1 MSAQTYFSEIIV
13 PRLAALGGNTWKV
26 SGMSPVTVLF
36 GKNGS
41 GKSLLLRGWRDLHP
55 DDIHYVIPERTGEIS
70 FEPSYLQQQIDTRQR
85 QDQGRRNFLREY
97 RQHILARVQAY
108 FIARGA
114 SHTYQLEGDPTVL
127 EALLT
132 MLLPDFAVELV
143 GKNPPYILKRL
154 ANDQSVGGIDEL
166 SSGEAQLL
174 TLGLDILTMAGIWEI
189 QKPTRRLLL
198 IDEPDAHIHPD
209 LQVRFAD
216 FIMQVAEKFL
226 LQVVVATH
234 STTLLSALGQFGAD
248 QCGIIYFDQIHDEFV
263 AQSFTAALK
272 EIAACL
278 GGHALMGPLFGAP
291 LLLVEGDDDYR
302 IWSQVPRHHVTNFSV
317 ISCNGEEIFAYQAAL
332 EKIFAALRDNA
343 AAPAGY
349 ALLDGDKG
357 LPLPTPTNPQTHV
370 RFIKLGCHE
379 AENLYL
385 TDEVLQQIGT
395 TWQQAAAAIVAGAAQ
410 HGQKAAALGNAVN
423 WNRPTEDVKQLISEI
438 SLATD
443 PKHVHW
449 TQRVGVAVGRNK
461 PVGQLATF
469 LGGSVVSA
477 LWP

>member
-1 MSAQTYFSEIIV
+1 MSAQTYFPEISV
-13 PRLAALGGNTWKV
+13 PRLQPLGGNFWNL

-41 GKSLLLRGWRDLHP
+41 GKSLFLRGWRDLHP
-55 DDIHYVIPERTGEIS
+55 EEIHYVIPERTGEIS
-70 FEPSYLQQQIDTRQR
+70 FEPSYLQQQIDTKQR
-85 QDQGRRNFLREY
+85 QEQGRRNFLREY

-114 SHTYQLEGDPTVL
+114 SHTQQLEGDPTVL
-127 EALLT
+127 EQLLA

-143 GKNPPYILKRL
+143 GKNPPYALKRL
-154 ANDQSVGGIDEL
+154 ANDESVGGIDEL

-189 QKPTRRLLL
+189 QKPAKRLLL

-216 FIMQVAEKFL
+216 FIIQVADKFS
-226 LQVVVATH
+226 LQIVVATH

-248 QCGIIYFDQIHDEFV
+248 QCGIVYFDRIHSDFV
-263 AQSFTAALK
+263 PQPFTTALK

-291 LLLVEGDDDYR
+291 ILLVEGDDDYR
-302 IWSQVPRHHVTNFSV
+302 IWSQVPRHHVTSFSV
-317 ISCNGEEIFAYQAAL
+317 IPCHGEEIYTYQAAL
-332 EKIFAALRDNA
+332 EKVFAALRENTGT
-343 AAPAGY
+343 PAGF
-349 ALLDGDKG
+349 ALLDGDKS
-357 LPLPTPTNPQTHV
+357 LPGASAGQPQNHIK
-370 RFIKLGCHE
+370 FIKLDCHE

-395 TWQQAAAAIVAGAAQ
+395 NWTDAANAIEAAAPSHGSKAGVLLNAQ
-410 HGQKAAALGNAVN
+410 H
-423 WNRPTEDVKQLISEI
+423 WNRMNEDLKEVIAEV
-438 SLATD
+438 SLAID
-443 PKHVHW
+443 QKHVHW
-449 TQRVGVAVGRNK
+449 TQRVGVSLGRIK
-461 PVGQLATF
+461 PTEQLATF
-469 LGGSVVSA
+469 LGPAVIA
-477 LWP
+477 ELWP

>member
-1 MSAQTYFSEIIV
+1 MSAQTYFPQIAV
-13 PRLAALGGNTWKV
+13 PRLAPLGGGSWNV
-26 SGMSPVTVLF
+26 SGMLPVTVLF

-41 GKSLLLRGWRDLHP
+41 GKSLLLRGWRDLHQE
-55 DDIHYVIPERTGEIS
+55 DVHYVIPERTGEIS
-70 FEPSYLQQQIDTRQR
+70 FEPGYLQQQIDTKLR

-114 SHTYQLEGDPTVL
+114 AHTQQLGGDPTIL
-127 EALLT
+127 EELLA

-143 GKNPPYILKRL
+143 GKNPPYLLTRL
-154 ANDQSVGGIDEL
+154 ANQQPVGGIDEL

-174 TLGLDILTMAGIWEI
+174 TLGLDILTMAGIWDI
-189 QKPTRRLLL
+189 QKNQKRVLL

-216 FIMQVAEKFL
+216 FIIQVAEKFS
-226 LQVVVATH
+226 LQIVVATH
-234 STTLLSALGQFGAD
+234 STSLLSALGQFGAN
-248 QCGIIYFDQIHDEFV
+248 QCGIIYFDRIHTDFV
-263 AQSFTAALK
+263 AQPFTAALK
-272 EIAACL
+272 EIGACL

-317 ISCNGEEIFAYQAAL
+317 IPCNGDEIFTYQITL
-332 EKIFAALRDNA
+332 EIIFAALKDNPTG
-343 AAPAGY
+343 PAGY
-349 ALLDGDKG
+349 ALLDGDKS
-357 LPLPTPTNPQTHV
+357 LPLPTENNPQAHV
-370 RFIKLGCHE
+370 RFVKLECHE

-395 TWQQAAAAIVAGAAQ
+395 TWPQASAAIVAAAPQ
-410 HGQKAAALGNAVN
+410 HGAKAGPLANALN
-423 WNRPTEDVKQLISEI
+423 WNRQTEDVKQLISEI
-438 SLATD
+438 SLAID

-449 TQRVGVAVGRNK
+449 TQRVGVTLGRSK
-461 PVGQLATF
+461 PTGQLAEF
-469 LGGSVVSA
+469 LGEAVLTA